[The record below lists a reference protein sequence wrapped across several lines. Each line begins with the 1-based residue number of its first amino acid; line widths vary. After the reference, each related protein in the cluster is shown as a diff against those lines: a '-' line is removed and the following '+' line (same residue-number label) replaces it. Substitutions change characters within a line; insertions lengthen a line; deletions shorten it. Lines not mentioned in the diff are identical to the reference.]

1 MPLSI
6 SRFLN
11 HSVKIHSLG
20 FGSAVTP
27 NTMEKMREIIN
38 LSLRNY
44 YVRLW
49 AEKIVDFAENDYAKV
64 ESVYKFV
71 LEHSRYISDP
81 VGLELLKSPE
91 VSLEIIEVGGYP
103 ALDCDD
109 ATILIGSLLMIVGIP
124 YALRAVSFDDEFSHV
139 YGLAYIMNQ
148 GWLPV
153 DFVVGKRGGE
163 LGEEPKG
170 ITKVKDVEV

>member
-1 MPLSI
+1 MPLSV

-11 HSVKIHSLG
+11 HPVRIQSLG
-20 FGSAVTP
+20 FGDAVTP

-38 LSLRNY
+38 LSLRRY

-49 AEKIVDFAENDYAKV
+49 AEKIVDFAENDYEKV
-64 ESVYKFV
+64 ESVFNFI
-71 LEHSRYISDP
+71 LDHSRYVSDP

-91 VSLEIIEVGGYP
+91 VSLQIIEVGGYP

-109 ATILIGSLLMIVGIP
+109 ATILIGSLLMSVGIP
-124 YALRAVSFDDEFSHV
+124 YALRSVSFNKEFSHV
-139 YGLAYIMNQ
+139 YGLAYVKDR

-163 LGEEPKG
+163 LERNQK
-170 ITKVKDVEV
+170 